1 MLFRSLPGVFTVRT
15 PEDAIG
21 ARKYAVENGC
31 KRAVVVGGGFIGL
44 EVAENLMAR
53 GIAVTVMDMAPQ
65 LMPNIFDQEMADYVR
80 RQLQGK
86 GLRILTGTALL
97 AIEGEGKVENVR
109 TGTGTLPADMVVLA
123 AGIRPATGFLKDT
136 GLEME
141 RGCIVTDECQRTNLP
156 DIYAVGDCALVKN
169 RITGKRQWSAMGSTA
184 NIAGRVL
191 ALNLG
196 GEKNE
201 YKGCLGTG
209 VVKLAE
215 GLNAARTG
223 LTEEQAKA
231 EGRSVV
237 SVVCV
242 SDDKAHYYPDSG
254 IFITKDRKSV
264 V

>member
-1 MLFRSLPGVFTVRT
+1 M
-15 PEDAIG
+15 
-21 ARKYAVENGC
+21 
-31 KRAVVVGGGFIGL
+31 
-44 EVAENLMAR
+44 
-53 GIAVTVMDMAPQ
+53 
-65 LMPNIFDQEMADYVR
+65 
-80 RQLQGK
+80 
-86 GLRILTGTALL
+86 
-97 AIEGEGKVENVR
+97 ENVR
-109 TGTGTLPADMVVLA
+109 TGAGTLPADMVVLA

-209 VVKLAE
+209 VEKD
-215 GLNAARTG
+215 GSPWKTAAHMQNP
-223 LTEEQAKA
+223 LL
-231 EGRSVV
+231 
-237 SVVCV
+237 
-242 SDDKAHYYPDSG
+242 
-254 IFITKDRKSV
+254 
-264 V
+264 